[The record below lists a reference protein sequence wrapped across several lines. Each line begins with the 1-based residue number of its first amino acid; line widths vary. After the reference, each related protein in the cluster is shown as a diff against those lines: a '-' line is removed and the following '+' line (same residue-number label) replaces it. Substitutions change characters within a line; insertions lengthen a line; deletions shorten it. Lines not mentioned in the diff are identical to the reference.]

1 MNTHE
6 KTIHRN
12 KYNTKYN
19 TKYNNLNN
27 SHKLTRKNDISGMS
41 VMSGGKFIDRGGF
54 GCVVSPALACNYKD
68 KPVDLDKMVSKILK
82 ESTNDVYNELKIS
95 SVLNKLDPMRKYY
108 ITYLKYCPITQIPDD
123 RPDIVSVHY
132 TNEKHSKYTLAAG
145 QRTKTKDKKVC
156 DVELSMRPLNIILP
170 FAGYSLS
177 KVMKTPIKSSGTRAI
192 MHRLFIENIKPYFK
206 HLILGLVKMHNNR
219 IVNRDVKQKNIM
231 LNWDKKTNEM
241 EVRYIDFGLSDFL
254 TSEFCA
260 NLNNISSKGTP
271 YYKAP
276 ELVVAYYIRKYI
288 STRSDQYII
297 RKITEDL
304 EHHFRKA
311 IIEINER
318 ELLGNLHANISAMY
332 AKIKSIWDTKIS
344 SAYFGTDKNKFNG
357 YVQKAD
363 IYSLGLS
370 IFETLYKY
378 SNIPVRNDSQLY
390 DLLIH
395 MLAFDPDKRFN
406 GIQCL
411 AHPYFRS

>member
-1 MNTHE
+1 MPIK
-6 KTIHRN
+6 KTIRQN
-12 KYNTKYN
+12 GNDTN
-19 TKYNNLNN
+19 SNL
-27 SHKLTRKNDISGMS
+27 DISYRS
-41 VMSGGKFIDRGGF
+41 NKLYNKTQKNIMSGGKYIDRGGF

-68 KPVDLDKMVSKILK
+68 KPAELDKMVSKILK
-82 ESTNDVYNELKIS
+82 ESTSDVYNELKIS
-95 SVLNKLDPMRKYY
+95 SVLNKLDPIRKYY

-145 QRTKTKDKKVC
+145 QKGKDKKVC

-241 EVRYIDFGLSDFL
+241 QVRYIDFGLSDFL
-254 TSEFCA
+254 TSDFCA
-260 NLNNISSKGTP
+260 DLSNISSKGTP

-276 ELVVAYYIRKYI
+276 ELAVAYYIRKYI
-288 STRSDQYII
+288 TTRADQYII
-297 RKITEDL
+297 RKITDDL
-304 EHHFRKA
+304 EHHFRRA
-311 IIEINER
+311 IMEINER
-318 ELLGNLHANISAMY
+318 ELLGNLQANISAIY

-363 IYSLGLS
+363 IYALGLS

-378 SNIPVRNDSQLY
+378 SNIPVRNDPQLY

-395 MLAFDPDKRFN
+395 MIAFDPDKRFN

-411 AHPYFRS
+411 AHPYFR

>member
-1 MNTHE
+1 MPIK
-6 KTIHRN
+6 KTIRQN
-12 KYNTKYN
+12 GQDTNS
-19 TKYNNLNN
+19 NLNISYRSN
-27 SHKLTRKNDISGMS
+27 KLYNKTQKNI
-41 VMSGGKFIDRGGF
+41 MSGGKYIDRGGF

-68 KPVDLDKMVSKILK
+68 KPVELDKMVSKILK
-82 ESTNDVYNELKIS
+82 ESTKDVYNELKIS
-95 SVLNKLDPMRKYY
+95 SVLNKLDPIRKYY

-132 TNEKHSKYTLAAG
+132 TSEKHSKYTLAAG
-145 QRTKTKDKKVC
+145 QKGKDKKVC
-156 DVELSMRPLNIILP
+156 DVDLSMRPLNIILP

-241 EVRYIDFGLSDFL
+241 QVRYIDFGLSDFL
-254 TSEFCA
+254 TSDFCA
-260 NLNNISSKGTP
+260 DLNNISSKGTP

-276 ELVVAYYIRKYI
+276 ELAVAYYIRKYI
-288 STRSDQYII
+288 ITRADQYII
-297 RKITEDL
+297 RKITDDL
-304 EHHFRKA
+304 EHHFRRA

-318 ELLGNLHANISAMY
+318 ELLGNLQANISAIY

-363 IYSLGLS
+363 IYALGLS

-378 SNIPVRNDSQLY
+378 SNIPVRNDPKLY

-395 MLAFDPDKRFN
+395 MIAFDPDKRFN

-411 AHPYFRS
+411 AHPYFR

>member
-1 MNTHE
+1 MPIK
-6 KTIHRN
+6 KTIRQNGNDTNSNLDILYRSN
-12 KYNTKYN
+12 KLYNKTQ
-19 TKYNNLNN
+19 
-27 SHKLTRKNDISGMS
+27 KNI
-41 VMSGGKFIDRGGF
+41 MSGGKYIDRGGF

-68 KPVDLDKMVSKILK
+68 KPAELDKMVSKILK
-82 ESTNDVYNELKIS
+82 ESTKDVYNELKIS
-95 SVLNKLDPMRKYY
+95 SVLNKLDPIRKYY

-145 QRTKTKDKKVC
+145 QKGKDKKVC

-241 EVRYIDFGLSDFL
+241 QVRYIDFGLSDFL
-254 TSEFCA
+254 TSDFCGD
-260 NLNNISSKGTP
+260 LSNISSKGTP

-276 ELVVAYYIRKYI
+276 ELAVAYYIRKYI
-288 STRSDQYII
+288 TTRADQYII
-297 RKITEDL
+297 RKITDDL
-304 EHHFRKA
+304 EHHFRRA
-311 IIEINER
+311 IMEINER
-318 ELLGNLHANISAMY
+318 EILGNLQANISAIY

-363 IYSLGLS
+363 IYALGLS

-378 SNIPVRNDSQLY
+378 SNIPVRNDPQLY

-395 MLAFDPDKRFN
+395 MIAFDPDKRFN

-411 AHPYFRS
+411 AHPYFR